1 VSLRIR
7 LRDAFA
13 VVACFLARVA
23 ESRRVALPPR
33 RMILLVVVTLAAI
46 AFLVIF
52 PTIGSRAEEPD
63 NSRLD
68 ELFEPVRAWQS
79 QPGFH
84 LGNFPAAIRN
94 LAAAAAA
101 EPKLSVVL
109 SEQRQQL
116 EPTAVHIVGLQ
127 KGGALSSP
135 DLSLSRFTGFTQSET
150 SAAWCGSGLVIAFN
164 DTGAEITTVAAGNG
178 VSSIGFAAS
187 SNTGSSFQYLGA
199 PATAANFSQILVG
212 DPVVVCAN
220 AQTFFYSSTWMDG
233 LAMVSGIA
241 VAESTNGGSTF
252 AAPVAAIA
260 KLNSGHVISRGWLA
274 IDSASTSNLYLSYV
288 DFDFTG
294 TFCGTNISG
303 QPTVRYAV
311 ELVSSAN
318 SGSTWSAPTVVE
330 QVCEDSTSPSAMVA
344 NPETIVDPQGII
356 YVVWEATGENGG
368 TVTTRQIKIASST
381 DGGSSFSAPVQIA
394 TVTPIG
400 DGADLQAFIHQFES
414 PSIAIGKGPHNTGSV
429 HVAWSNA
436 ASSPPDRLSSTGV
449 YGFSEIEFSSSP
461 SGGANWSNPVRVN
474 DNIESASTPTDQ
486 FEPAIGT
493 DKTGEIVV
501 CFYDRRRDNNNFLI
515 DRYCATSTNFG
526 ATWKNTKVTTSNFP
540 PLVGEDALVAL
551 DYMGEYDAVVSDML
565 NTKSGLMAPYATNAP
580 GNPTVEMKKF

>member
-1 VSLRIR
+1 L
-7 LRDAFA
+7 LDAFA
-13 VVACFLARVA
+13 VVACFLARIA
-23 ESRRVALPPR
+23 ERRRVDLSSHR
-33 RMILLVVVTLAAI
+33 TILLVAISSAAI
-46 AFLVIF
+46 ALAVIF

-68 ELFEPVRAWQS
+68 ELFAPIRTWQS

-101 EPKLSVVL
+101 EPKLNVEL
-109 SEQRQQL
+109 ADRNRQL
-116 EPTAVHIVGLQ
+116 EPAAVHIVGLQ
-127 KGGALSSP
+127 KGALSTP

-164 DTGAEITTVAAGNG
+164 DTGAEISTVAAGSG

-187 SNTGSSFQYLGA
+187 SNTGSSFKYLGA

-212 DPVVVCAN
+212 DPVVVCAD

-233 LAMVSGIA
+233 IAMVTGIA
-241 VAESTNGGSTF
+241 VAESTDGGTTF

-260 KLNSGHVISRGWLA
+260 KPNSGHVISRGWLA

-294 TFCGTNISG
+294 TFCGTNVSG

-356 YVVWEATGENGG
+356 YVVWEAIGENGG
-368 TVTTRQIKIASST
+368 TLTTRQIKIASST
-381 DGGSSFSAPVQIA
+381 DGGSSFSTPVQIA

-429 HVAWSNA
+429 YVAWSNA
-436 ASSPPDRLSSTGV
+436 ASTPADRLSSTGV

-474 DNIESASTPTDQ
+474 NNTESASTPTDQ

-501 CFYDRRRDNNNFLI
+501 CFYDRRRDNDNFLI
-515 DRYCATSTNFG
+515 DRYCGTSTNFG
-526 ATWKNTKVTTSNFP
+526 STWTNTKVTTSNFA

-565 NTKSGLMAPYATNAP
+565 NKKSGLMAPYASNAP

>member
-1 VSLRIR
+1 
-7 LRDAFA
+7 
-13 VVACFLARVA
+13 
-23 ESRRVALPPR
+23 
-33 RMILLVVVTLAAI
+33 M
-46 AFLVIF
+46 IF

-68 ELFEPVRAWQS
+68 ELFAPIRTWQS

-101 EPKLSVVL
+101 EPKLNVEL
-109 SEQRQQL
+109 ADRNRQL
-116 EPTAVHIVGLQ
+116 EPAAVHIVGLQ
-127 KGGALSSP
+127 KGALSTP

-164 DTGAEITTVAAGNG
+164 DTGAEISTVAAGSG

-187 SNTGSSFQYLGA
+187 SNTGSSFKYLGA

-212 DPVVVCAN
+212 DPVVVCAD

-233 LAMVSGIA
+233 IAMVTGIA
-241 VAESTNGGSTF
+241 VAESTDGGTTF

-260 KLNSGHVISRGWLA
+260 KPNSGHVISRGWLA

-294 TFCGTNISG
+294 TFCGTNVSG

-344 NPETIVDPQGII
+344 NPKLSSIPRG
-356 YVVWEATGENGG
+356 
-368 TVTTRQIKIASST
+368 SST
-381 DGGSSFSAPVQIA
+381 WCGRQSAR
-394 TVTPIG
+394 T
-400 DGADLQAFIHQFES
+400 
-414 PSIAIGKGPHNTGSV
+414 
-429 HVAWSNA
+429 A
-436 ASSPPDRLSSTGV
+436 AP
-449 YGFSEIEFSSSP
+449 
-461 SGGANWSNPVRVN
+461 
-474 DNIESASTPTDQ
+474 
-486 FEPAIGT
+486 
-493 DKTGEIVV
+493 
-501 CFYDRRRDNNNFLI
+501 
-515 DRYCATSTNFG
+515 
-526 ATWKNTKVTTSNFP
+526 
-540 PLVGEDALVAL
+540 
-551 DYMGEYDAVVSDML
+551 
-565 NTKSGLMAPYATNAP
+565 
-580 GNPTVEMKKF
+580 